1 MKVGEI
7 ELHVID
13 EGKGPVVL
21 LLHGFPDSSHL
32 WRNQI
37 PALRAAGYRV
47 IAPDLRGFGKS
58 SRPVG
63 VEHYA
68 MPNLIGDVVGL
79 LDGLGVERA
88 HLVGHDW
95 GAALAWA
102 SAAILPQRT
111 LSLTAIS
118 VGHPGVFGTLPI
130 AQRERSWYML
140 LFQFEGIAETLF
152 IRNDWA
158 LWREWTREQGDCVN
172 AITELSRPGA
182 FTAALSWY
190 RANVH
195 PAVQLLDQPPL
206 PPVSVPTMGIWS
218 DGDLFLLEEGL
229 KRSAAFVTGAPYRY
243 EKITSASHWV
253 PLDAPEK
260 LNALLLDFLKSVASS

>member
-1 MKVGEI
+1 MKVGDI
-7 ELHVID
+7 ELHVVD
-13 EGKGPVVL
+13 EGTGPVVL

-68 MPNLIGDVVGL
+68 MPTLVGDVVGL
-79 LDGLGVERA
+79 LDGLGIERA
-88 HLVGHDW
+88 HIVGHDW

-118 VGHPGVFGTLPI
+118 VGHPAVFGTLPI
-130 AQRERSWYML
+130 EQRERSWYML
-140 LFQFEGIAETLF
+140 LFMFEGVAETL
-152 IRNDWA
+152 IMRNDWA
-158 LWREWTREQGDCVN
+158 LFRQFMRNQGDMN
-172 AITELSRPGA
+172 YAIAELARPGA
-182 FTAALSWY
+182 LTAALSWY

-195 PAVQLLDQPPL
+195 PAGQLTEQPAL
-206 PPVSVPTMGIWS
+206 PPVTVPTMGIWS
-218 DGDLFLLEEGL
+218 DGDVYLLEEGL
-229 KRSAAFVTGAPYRY
+229 KRSASFVSGAPYRY
-243 EKITSASHWV
+243 EKIPQASHWV
-253 PLDAPEK
+253 PIDAPGK
-260 LNALLLDFLKSVASS
+260 LNALLLDFLKRPV

>member
-1 MKVGEI
+1 MKVGDI
-7 ELHVID
+7 ELHVVD

-32 WRNQI
+32 WRKQI

-68 MPNLIGDVVGL
+68 MPNLVGDVVGL
-79 LDGLGVERA
+79 LDGLGIDRA

-118 VGHPGVFGTLPI
+118 VGHPAVFGTLPI
-130 AQRERSWYML
+130 
-140 LFQFEGIAETLF
+140 
-152 IRNDWA
+152 
-158 LWREWTREQGDCVN
+158 
-172 AITELSRPGA
+172 
-182 FTAALSWY
+182 
-190 RANVH
+190 
-195 PAVQLLDQPPL
+195 
-206 PPVSVPTMGIWS
+206 
-218 DGDLFLLEEGL
+218 
-229 KRSAAFVTGAPYRY
+229 
-243 EKITSASHWV
+243 
-253 PLDAPEK
+253 
-260 LNALLLDFLKSVASS
+260 